1 MSVYNAIKYDPIER
15 GSLTLISTFT
25 SDGSDATATFASG
38 IDSTYKE
45 YLFIINHIHSEND
58 SGDFSVNFRDGSTD
72 YDASKTTTSFDAF
85 NQEAGGDQGLRY
97 DGDGADLAKGTG
109 FQDLNYDQGNDND
122 ASVNGYLRLYD
133 PSDTTFVTHFQSS
146 VSWQYQNTYAIQAHV
161 AGYCNTASAI
171 DGVQFKFVSGEIQ
184 GGTIGL
190 FGVK

>member
-85 NQEAGGDQGLRY
+85 NQEAGGDQGVRY
-97 DGDGADLAKGTG
+97 DGDGADLANGTG

-146 VSWQYQNTYAIQAHV
+146 GSWQYQNTYAIQAHV

>member
-97 DGDGADLAKGTG
+97 DGDNADLANGTG

>member
-97 DGDGADLAKGTG
+97 DGAGADLANGTG
-109 FQDLNYDQGNDND
+109 FQDLNYDLGNDND

-133 PSDTTFVTHFQSS
+133 PSDTTFVTHFQAS
-146 VSWQYQNTYAIQAHV
+146 VSWQYQNTYAIQGHV

>member
-85 NQEAGGDQGLRY
+85 NAEAGTDQGLRY
-97 DGDGADLAKGTG
+97 DGDGADLANGTG
-109 FQDLNYDQGNDND
+109 FQNLNYDQGNAND

-133 PSDTTFVTHFQSS
+133 PSDTTFVTHFQAS

>member
-45 YLFIINHIHSEND
+45 YLFIINQIHAENA
-58 SGDFSVNFRDGSTD
+58 SSDFSVNFRDGSTD

-97 DGDGADLAKGTG
+97 DGDGADLANGTG

>member
-97 DGDGADLAKGTG
+97 DGDGADLANGTG

-133 PSDTTFVTHFQSS
+133 PSDTTFVTHFQAS
-146 VSWQYQNTYAIQAHV
+146 VSWQYQNTYAIQGHV

>member
-45 YLFIINHIHSEND
+45 YLFIINHIHSENA
-58 SGDFSVNFRDGSTD
+58 SGHFSVNFRDGSTD

-97 DGDGADLAKGTG
+97 DGDNADLANGTG
-109 FQDLNYDQGNDND
+109 FQNFNYDQGNDND